1 MTIRTSSSAV
11 TAGLLCAALAIPAAI
26 AQSPAKP
33 PTRGTVERIKVHGK
47 ALEGNLEGDPADR
60 DVSVYLPPSYATATT
75 RRYPVLYLLHGYTDN
90 DDRWFGRIQH
100 FISVPE
106 AVDKSLAAGAG
117 EMIVVMPNA
126 YTRYQGSMYSSSV
139 TTGDWE
145 RFIAKDLVSYVDAH
159 FRTVADVKSRG
170 LAGHSMGGYGTMRI
184 GMKFPDVFS
193 SLYALSPCCMAASMN
208 PGQGRGGP
216 PAAESIKTIE
226 EFEKA
231 DFGTKAQFASA
242 AAWSPNPKNPP
253 FFFDLPTTNGEVR
266 PLVAAKWAANAPL
279 AMVDQYLGNLKRMR
293 GIAADAGDMDNQIA
307 GTVRTL
313 HEMLEANGVP
323 HLFEIYQGNHVNRIS
338 ERVETKVMPFFS
350 THLVFPG
357 AAPASTSAQP
367 GISDAGKAALS
378 QQLSAAV
385 ARGDTPGVVAL
396 VVDRDGVLYEGV
408 AGKLDVG
415 LNVPMPAN
423 AIFQIA
429 SMTKPVTSVAIMML
443 LEEGKVRL
451 DDPVSAYLPGF
462 DNLQVITT
470 FNEKDATYE
479 TRPAKRAMTIRHLL
493 THTSGIGYSFTNPI
507 EYRLTQAT
515 KKSEWE
521 LPLLSDPGDKW
532 NYSASTRVLGFIVE
546 KITGTPLEPWYQ
558 EHIFKPLGMVDTS
571 FAVAADKQSRVPTN
585 HSRAT
590 GTLVEQPRTPIP
602 SMPTAPFRGDG
613 GLYSTVQDYG
623 KFVRM
628 LLNGGSLGSAK
639 ILSERSV
646 KMMGE
651 NHIGSI
657 FVELQ
662 PDADKQRTKPFPLGA
677 GKDKFGFGF
686 QIASNDPQYAKFRSP
701 GSMSWAGIFNTEF
714 WVDPVKHIGAVQMM
728 QVLPFYDDGAIRTL
742 REFEELVYKELK

>member
-1 MTIRTSSSAV
+1 MTIRTSPSPLAV
-11 TAGLLCAALAIPAAI
+11 SLLCAAVAVPAAI
-26 AQSPAKP
+26 AQSPAKSP
-33 PTRGTVERIKVHGK
+33 ARGTVERIKVHGK

-60 DVSVYLPPSYATATT
+60 DVSVYLPPSYGTATT

-90 DDRWFGRIQH
+90 DDRWFGRVQH

-106 AVDKSLAAGAG
+106 AVDKSVAAGG
-117 EMIVVMPNA
+117 REMIVVMPNA

-145 RFIAKDLVSYVDAH
+145 AFIAKDLVGYVDAH

-170 LAGHSMGGYGTMRI
+170 LAGHSMGGYGTVRI

-193 SLYALSPCCMAASMN
+193 SIYALSPCCMTASMN

-216 PAAESIKTIE
+216 PAAESIKTIA

-242 AAWSPNPKNPP
+242 AAWSPNPNNPP

-279 AMVDQYLGNLKRMR
+279 AMIDQYMGNLKRMR
-293 GIAADAGDMDNQIA
+293 GIAADAGDMDNPIA

-313 HEMLEANGVP
+313 HELLESNGVP
-323 HLFEIYQGNHVNRIS
+323 HLFEIYQGNHVNRIA

-350 THLVFPG
+350 ANLVFPG
-357 AAPASTSAQP
+357 AASSTARA
-367 GISDAGKAALS
+367 GISDAGKTALS

-385 ARGDTPGVVAL
+385 ARGDAPGVVAL
-396 VVDRDGVLYEGV
+396 VVNRDGVIFEGA
-408 AGKLDVG
+408 AGKLDVAH
-415 LNVPMPAN
+415 NVPMTAN

-443 LEEGKVRL
+443 VEQGKLKL
-451 DDPVSAYLPGF
+451 DDPVSKYLSGY
-462 DNLQVITT
+462 DNLQVIAK
-470 FNEKDATYE
+470 FNEQDATYE
-479 TRPAKRAMTIRHLL
+479 TRPAKGVMTIRHLL
-493 THTSGIGYSFTNPI
+493 SHTSGIGYSFTNPI

-515 KKSEWE
+515 KKTEWE
-521 LPLLSDPGDKW
+521 LPLLDDPGTKW

-585 HSRAT
+585 HSRFT
-590 GTLVEQPRTPIP
+590 GTMVEQPRTPIP
-602 SMPTAPFRGDG
+602 STPTPPFRGDG

-628 LLNGGSLGSAK
+628 LLNEGTLGGAK
-639 ILSERSV
+639 ILTPASV
-646 KMMGE
+646 KKMGE
-651 NHIGSI
+651 NQIASI
-657 FVELQ
+657 FVERQ

-677 GKDKFGFGF
+677 GHDKFGLGF
-686 QIASNDPQYAKFRSP
+686 QIASSDPQYARFRSP

-714 WVDPVKHIGAVQMM
+714 WVDPVKHVGAVQMM

-742 REFEELVYKELK
+742 RDFEELVYRELK